1 MPHLVQ
7 MDRKYSKKGMVLI
20 GAEMQGSA
28 SESIKKVADDNKLR
42 FTVTKGLFGPNLG
55 GGGLPHMAVFGVDG
69 NLVYSGH
76 PSNPETEKAIKSA
89 LKDVKEGPPTGTGK
103 DYSVKTK
110 YLIDERTWTDADGKK
125 LVAALVS
132 FVGSKGKFRFKN
144 GREFNYEISKLSTE
158 DQELIKSK
166 TGYEPIEEEEEERIF
181 DF

>member
-1 MPHLVQ
+1 MGSE
-7 MDRKYSKKGMVLI
+7 MCIRDR
-20 GAEMQGSA
+20 
-28 SESIKKVADDNKLR
+28 
-42 FTVTKGLFGPNLG
+42 
-55 GGGLPHMAVFGVDG
+55 
-69 NLVYSGH
+69 
-76 PSNPETEKAIKSA
+76 
-89 LKDVKEGPPTGTGK
+89 
-103 DYSVKTK
+103 

-158 DQELIKSK
+158 DQGLIKSK